1 MKPPTALSLSLSL
14 ALLLIAAACSKPP
27 APPPSADKATP
38 ATVHHVV
45 VCWLKEPGNEIARA
59 QLIGTSLG
67 FKDLP
72 GVVDVHA
79 GTPLPS
85 DRPVVDDSFD
95 VAITMTFRDEAAL
108 RAYETHPAHKAA
120 VENILKPLVARFVI
134 YDFTTH

>member
-1 MKPPTALSLSLSL
+1 MKPLTTLTRSLTLC
-14 ALLLIAAACSKPP
+14 LLLIAAACSKPP
-27 APPPSADKATP
+27 APPPSADKSAP

-79 GTPLPS
+79 GGPLPS

-108 RAYETHPAHKAA
+108 RAYENHPAHKKA
-120 VENILKPLVARFVI
+120 VEAVIKPLVARFVI
-134 YDFTTH
+134 YDFTAH

>member
-1 MKPPTALSLSLSL
+1 MKPLTAFSLG
-14 ALLLIAAACSKPP
+14 LLLIFAACSEPLVP
-27 APPPSADKATP
+27 VPSAGKATP

-108 RAYETHPAHKAA
+108 RAYENHPAHKKA
-120 VENILKPLVARFVI
+120 VEAVLKPLVARFVI